1 MVTVQVGHV
10 VASLSKLL
18 KSVIVLVS
26 VGEVIERKV

>member
-1 MVTVQVGHV
+1 MVTVQVGQV

-26 VGEVIERKV
+26 VGEVIEIKV